1 MINRIIVSNRLPLQI
16 SIENN
21 QLKVSQSVGGLAT
34 GLKSVH
40 KQGKSLWIGWPGI
53 ANEDIPEKSVK
64 EVDTI
69 IKNEKCFPVYLNREE
84 LDLFYDGFSNK
95 TIWPLFH
102 YFTQNATFEK
112 KYYDAYYMVN
122 EKYAQAIIDN
132 INPNDQLWIHDYQLL
147 LVPQMVKKKSPDVQ
161 IGFFLH
167 IPFPSF
173 EVFRILPWR
182 NEILEGMLGS
192 DLIGFHTYNY
202 ERHFFSSVRR
212 LLGYDINFNQINLKS
227 RLVFADTFPMGIDYN
242 RFHEAAKKQQQKS
255 IKDKSNIQQ
264 ELNKHLLLTPEIK
277 LVLSIDRLDYTKG
290 IATRLKVFE
299 YFLEK
304 YPEYKEKVTLIML
317 TVPSRSDVEEYQ
329 HMKSEV
335 DELVGHINGKY
346 STINW
351 TPVWYF
357 YRSLPFEN
365 LVDLYTTC
373 EVALLTPIRDGM
385 NLVAKEYI
393 ASRADKKGV
402 LIISEMAGVAQEM
415 SEALVINPNNFEE
428 ISDALKEALSMPDEE
443 QIERNT
449 FMQARLKRYNVEK
462 WSTDFLS
469 ALGKVEDLQK
479 KYNSKKIN
487 QKLASEII
495 GKYTKSNNRIL
506 FLDYDGTL
514 VGFKKKPEDAYP
526 DDDLY
531 RMLDTLA
538 KDKNNKLV
546 LVSGRDKETMNKWF
560 GNKNYYLIAEH
571 GVWIMNPKSDWQLIE
586 HMQTDWMKSIKPIIE
601 YYIDRTPGTF
611 MEEKKYS
618 LVWHYRKADPEL
630 GTMRANELKDELSG
644 FIANHGLEI
653 LEGKK
658 VIEVKNSGFNKGR
671 AAIRVIQENQYDF
684 IMAIGDDWTDEF
696 LFEELPN
703 NAITIKVG
711 LQNTFAKYNFESYDD
726 VRSFLK
732 ELSRLESD

>member
-1 MINRIIVSNRLPLQI
+1 MINTILVSNRLPLHL

-21 QLKVSQSVGGLAT
+21 QVKASPSVGGLAT

-40 KQGKSLWIGWPGI
+40 QRGKSLWIGWPGI
-53 ANEDIPEKSVK
+53 SNEDIPETSLKNVDNILAK
-64 EVDTI
+64 E
-69 IKNEKCFPVYLNREE
+69 NCYPVYLSAEE

-102 YFTQNATFEK
+102 YFTQYATFEK
-112 KYYDAYYMVN
+112 KYWDAYFQVN
-122 EKYAQAIIDN
+122 EKYAKAIIKK
-132 INPNDQLWIHDYQLL
+132 IGPEDQIWIHDYQLL
-147 LVPQMVKKKSPDVQ
+147 LVPQMVKEKRPNVQ

-227 RLVFADTFPMGIDYN
+227 RIVFADTFPMGIDYD
-242 RFHEAAKKQQQKS
+242 RFHNTALAQQQKS
-255 IKDKSNIQQ
+255 VKDRSTIQQ
-264 ELNKHLLLTPEIK
+264 ELDKHLLLMPDIK

-290 IATRLKVFE
+290 IANRLKVFE

-304 YPEYKEKVTLIML
+304 YPDYKEKVTLVML
-317 TVPSRSDVEEYQ
+317 TVPSRPDVEEYQ
-329 HMKSEV
+329 LMKSEV
-335 DELVGHINGKY
+335 DELVGRINGKY

-357 YRSLPFEN
+357 YRALPFEN

-393 ASRADKKGV
+393 ASRIDKKGV
-402 LIISEMAGVAQEM
+402 LIISEMAGAAQEM
-415 SEALVINPNNFEE
+415 SEALIINPNNYEE
-428 ISDALKEALSMPDEE
+428 IADALNDALRMPQKE

-449 FMQARLKRYNVEK
+449 IMQDRLKRYNVEK
-462 WSTDFLS
+462 WSADFLR
-469 ALGKVEDLQK
+469 ALGKVKALK
-479 KYNSKKIN
+479 NKYISKKITSA
-487 QKLASEII
+487 LETEILD
-495 GKYTKSNNRIL
+495 KYKKSKKRII

-526 DDDLY
+526 DKNLFS
-531 RMLDTLA
+531 MLDILV
-538 KDKNNKLV
+538 KDKKNQLV
-546 LVSGRDKETMNKWF
+546 LVSGRDKDTFNRWF
-560 GNKNYYLIAEH
+560 GKRDYFLIAEH
-571 GVWIMNPKSDWQLIE
+571 GVWTKKPQGEWQLLE
-586 HMQTDWMKSIKPIIE
+586 VMQTEWMKSIKPVIE

-630 GTMRANELKDELSG
+630 GTLRANELKDELSS
-644 FIANHGLEI
+644 FIANHDLEI

-671 AAIRVIQENQYDF
+671 AALRLIQQKLYDF
-684 IMAIGDDWTDEF
+684 ILGIGDDWTDEY
-696 LFEELPN
+696 LFEELPEDSV
-703 NAITIKVG
+703 TIKVG
-711 LQNTFAKYNFESYDD
+711 LQNTYAKYNFETFKE
-726 VRSFLK
+726 VRVFLNK
-732 ELSRLESD
+732 MSKL